1 VVLGVLFPILSE
13 AVTGNKV
20 TVGPPFFN
28 TVMVPLGLL
37 LLFVTGVCPL
47 IAWRRATFSN
57 LLKNLIYPVVT
68 AAVAFVALFA
78 LGVRGFYP
86 LLSYTLSAFVLATV
100 CLEFGRGAWV
110 RHQMQ
115 QENVAK
121 ALVGLTW
128 RNKRR
133 YGGYI
138 VHIGVVLLLVGVTGS
153 SAFKVK
159 ADQVL
164 TKGQSMT
171 VGGYEL
177 TYDSFNSYDTNE
189 KSVGQ
194 VTFTLKKGGQFL
206 GTVTPV
212 KEYYFNKDQ
221 AWTRVD
227 RNTTLARDVYVS
239 LLEYSTDTGEAKVEA
254 FVNPLISWMWI
265 GGFVMAFGGIVAL
278 WPDGRD
284 QRRLAARY
292 ERQARLHEV

>member
-1 VVLGVLFPILSE
+1 
-13 AVTGNKV
+13 
-20 TVGPPFFN
+20 
-28 TVMVPLGLL
+28 MVPIGLL

-47 IAWRRATFSN
+47 IAWRRASFSN
-57 LLKNLIYPVVT
+57 LRKNLIFPVAT
-68 AAVAFVALFA
+68 AAVAFVVLFA

-86 LLSYTLSAFVLATV
+86 LLSFTLSAFVLATV
-100 CLEFGRGAWV
+100 SLEFGRGAWV

-138 VHIGVVLLLVGVTGS
+138 VHVGVVLLLVGVTGS

-164 TKGQSMT
+164 TKGQSMQ
-171 VGGYEL
+171 VGGYQL

-194 VTFTLKKGGQFL
+194 VTFTLKKNGQFL

-221 AWTRVD
+221 PWTRVD
-227 RNTTLARDVYVS
+227 RDTTLARDVYVS

-265 GGFVMAFGGIVAL
+265 GGFVMAIGGIVAL